1 MKTVLV
7 IIDGAE
13 ASDYEGC
20 QNINYVKQVGDFK
33 LINNTPDGM
42 ETNSLTCILNM
53 LGVPTNSIP
62 TGRAYLE
69 ALAVNQKI
77 NQNDLVFRCNNIKL
91 EDGILVSCGEKSD
104 SEISGDGF
112 RVVNIGGYKN
122 LLIIEEAKQ
131 YFQSITTYEPHQNLG
146 KNIDNLIPKCSDK
159 RVQKIL
165 NHLIFKYS
173 LYPWGQAIKEELPSF
188 YKLHNKKA
196 AAVCSTEIVVG
207 IAKAMDMH
215 IAKLNNATADIDTD
229 LFEKAQKTIELMEE
243 YDFVLLHIN
252 GADESAHRMN
262 KEEKISFINKIDKVV
277 IKYLLEQILTDAKLI
292 ITSDHGTSFCTGEHI
307 NDNVICFIYEE
318 IVNKTI

>member
-20 QNINYVKQVGDFK
+20 QNINYVKQVGEFK
-33 LINNTPDGM
+33 LTNNTPDGM

-104 SEISGDGF
+104 LEISGDGF
-112 RVVNIGGYKN
+112 RVVNLCGYKN
-122 LLIIEEAKQ
+122 LLIIEESKQ
-131 YFQSITTYEPHQNLG
+131 YFQSITTYEPHQNLD
-146 KNIDNLIPKCSDK
+146 KKIDNLIPKCSDK

-165 NHLIFKYS
+165 YQLIFNYN
-173 LYPWGQAIKEELPSF
+173 LYPWGQAVKEELPSF

-215 IAKLNNATADIDTD
+215 VAKLNNATADIDTD
-229 LFEKAQKTIELMEE
+229 LFEKAQKTMELMAE

-252 GADESAHRMN
+252 GADESAHRRN
-262 KEEKISFINKIDKVV
+262 REEKISFINKIDKVV
-277 IKYLLEQILTDAKLI
+277 IKYLLEEITSDTKLI
-292 ITSDHGTSFCTGEHI
+292 ITSDHGTSCCSGEHI
-307 NDNVICFIYEE
+307 NDNVSCFIYEE

>member
-53 LGVPTNSIP
+53 LGIPTNSIP

-104 SEISGDGF
+104 LEISGDGF
-112 RVVNIGGYKN
+112 RVVNLGGYKN
-122 LLIIEEAKQ
+122 LLIIEESKQ

-146 KNIDNLIPKCSDK
+146 KKIDNLIPKCSDK

-165 NHLIFKYS
+165 NDLIFKYS
-173 LYPWGQAIKEELPSF
+173 LYPWGQAIKQELPSF

-207 IAKAMDMH
+207 ITKAMNMH

-229 LFEKAQKTIELMEE
+229 LFEKAQKTIELIEE

-277 IKYLLEQILTDAKLI
+277 IKYLLEQITTDTKLI
-292 ITSDHGTSFCTGEHI
+292 ITSDHGTSCCSGKHI
-307 NDNVICFIYEE
+307 NKRVSCYIYEE
-318 IVNKTI
+318 IVNKII